1 MAKEI
6 RFGKEARDSILRGVD
21 ILSDTVK
28 ITLGPKGRNVVLDQG
43 YGSPLICNDGVTI
56 ARSIELK
63 DKFENMGAK
72 LIYEVAN
79 NTNDTAGDG
88 TTTATILAQSIIH
101 KGVDAINRGANP
113 VLVGQGINKAGK
125 IVANE
130 LSSLSHPIDTDADI
144 ENIATISSGDEEIGK
159 VISEA
164 MQKVGRNGV
173 ITVDQSRSTETELK
187 VTEGMQYDK
196 GYISPYMVTDK
207 EKMTAEFEDSFVLV
221 TDIKISNI
229 NDILPL
235 LQGVVEAHKPLLII
249 SDDMDSEVSTTI
261 ILNKLRGTFNVVAT
275 KLPDYGELQK
285 ATLQDISFLT
295 GAKFISK
302 DLSMELKDV
311 TVADLGRAKK
321 IIVTADNT
329 TIVDGEGNKDELKAH
344 IDELIAQ
351 ANNAKSEYDRKR
363 IEKRVAK
370 LSGGVAVIKVGATT
384 ETELKD
390 KKLHIEDALNATK
403 AAVAEGIVA
412 GGGAALC
419 EVYKKLKSTLK
430 DKNHDVQC
438 GISCVLE
445 SLKAPLTQIADNAG
459 YSSIDILE
467 EQLAKKSGFGFD
479 AKNGKWV
486 DMYKSG
492 IVDPCKVT
500 RSAILNASSIASE
513 LVTTEAGVVE
523 LPEPPK
529 GPAPAAPDM
538 GY

>member
-6 RFGKEARDSILRGVD
+6 RFGKDARDLILKGVD
-21 ILSDTVK
+21 TLADTVK

-56 ARSIELK
+56 ARNIELK

-72 LIYEVAN
+72 LVYEVAN

-88 TTTATILAQSIIH
+88 TTTATILAQAIIH

-125 IVANE
+125 AVAKE
-130 LSSLSHPIDTDADI
+130 LSSLSHPINTDADI

-159 VISEA
+159 VISDA
-164 MQKVGRNGV
+164 MQKVGRSGV
-173 ITVDQSRSTETELK
+173 ITVDQSKSTETELK

-196 GYISPYMVTDK
+196 GYISPYMVTDR
-207 EKMTAEFEDSFVLV
+207 EKMTAELEDPYILV
-221 TDIKISNI
+221 TDIKVSNI

-235 LQGVVEAHKPLLII
+235 LQAVVDAHKPLLII
-249 SDDMDSEVSTTI
+249 SDDMENEVSSTI

-275 KLPDYGELQK
+275 KLPEFGDLQK
-285 ATLQDISFLT
+285 ATLEDIAVLT
-295 GAKFISK
+295 GARFISK
-302 DLSMELKDV
+302 DLSMELKDASI
-311 TVADLGRAKK
+311 ADLGRAKK
-321 IIVTADNT
+321 VIVTADNT
-329 TIVDGEGNKDELKAH
+329 TIVGGEGDKSKLQEH
-344 IDELIAQ
+344 IDELAAQ
-351 ANNAKSEYDRKR
+351 AANSKSEYDRKR
-363 IEKRVAK
+363 IERRAAK

-403 AAVAEGIVA
+403 AAVAEGIVV

-419 EVYKKLKSTLK
+419 EVYLTLKKTLK
-430 DKNHDVQC
+430 DENPDVQR

-445 SLKAPLTQIADNAG
+445 SLKAPLAQIADNAG
-459 YSSIDILE
+459 YSSIDVVE
-467 EQLAKKSGFGFD
+467 AQLNEKKDFGFD
-479 AKNGKWV
+479 AKNGVWV
-486 DMYKSG
+486 DMFKAG

-513 LVTTEAGVVE
+513 LVTTEAGVADI
-523 LPEPPK
+523 PEPK
-529 GPAPAAPDM
+529 APAAPANPDM

>member
-6 RFGKEARDSILRGVD
+6 RFGKDARDSILMGVD
-21 ILSDTVK
+21 TLADTVK

-56 ARSIELK
+56 ARNIELK

-72 LIYEVAN
+72 LVYEVAN

-88 TTTATILAQSIIH
+88 TTTATILAQAIIH

-125 IVANE
+125 AVAKE
-130 LSSLSHPIDTDADI
+130 LSSLSHPINTDADI

-159 VISEA
+159 VISDA
-164 MQKVGRNGV
+164 MQKVGRSGV
-173 ITVDQSRSTETELK
+173 ITVDQSKSTETELK

-196 GYISPYMVTDK
+196 GYISPYMVTDR
-207 EKMTAEFEDSFVLV
+207 EKMTAELEDPYILV
-221 TDIKISNI
+221 TDIKVSNI

-235 LQGVVEAHKPLLII
+235 LQAVVDAHKPLLII
-249 SDDMDSEVSTTI
+249 SDDMENEVSSTI

-275 KLPDYGELQK
+275 KLPEFGDLQK
-285 ATLQDISFLT
+285 ATLEDIAVLT
-295 GAKFISK
+295 GARFISK
-302 DLSMELKDV
+302 DLSMELKDASI
-311 TVADLGRAKK
+311 ADLGRAKK
-321 IIVTADNT
+321 VIVTADNT
-329 TIVDGEGNKDELKAH
+329 TIVGGEGDKSKLQEH
-344 IDELIAQ
+344 IDELAAQ
-351 ANNAKSEYDRKR
+351 AANSKSEYDRKR
-363 IEKRVAK
+363 IERRAAK

-403 AAVAEGIVA
+403 AAVAEGIVV

-419 EVYKKLKSTLK
+419 EVYLTLKKTLK
-430 DKNHDVQC
+430 DENPDVQR

-445 SLKAPLTQIADNAG
+445 SLKAPLAQIADNAG
-459 YSSIDILE
+459 YSSIDVVE
-467 EQLAKKSGFGFD
+467 AQLNEKKDFGFD
-479 AKNGKWV
+479 AKNGVWV
-486 DMYKSG
+486 DMFKAG

-513 LVTTEAGVVE
+513 LVTTEAGVADI
-523 LPEPPK
+523 PEPK
-529 GPAPAAPDM
+529 APAAPANPDM

>member
-6 RFGKEARDSILRGVD
+6 RFGKDARDSILDGVD
-21 ILSDTVK
+21 KLADTVK

-56 ARSIELK
+56 ARNIELK

-125 IVANE
+125 AVAKE
-130 LSSLSHPIDTDADI
+130 LSNLSHPINTDADI

-159 VISEA
+159 VISDA

-173 ITVDQSRSTETELK
+173 ITVDQSKSTETELK

-196 GYISPYMVTDK
+196 GYISPYMVTDR
-207 EKMTAEFEDSFVLV
+207 EKMTAELDDPLILV
-221 TDIKISNI
+221 TDLKISNI

-235 LQGVVEAHKPLLII
+235 LQSVVEAHRPLLII
-249 SDDMDSEVSTTI
+249 SDDMENEVSTTI

-275 KLPDYGELQK
+275 KLPEFGDLQK
-285 ATLQDISFLT
+285 ATLEDIAILT
-295 GAKFISK
+295 GATFISK
-302 DLSMELKDV
+302 DLSMELKD
-311 TVADLGRAKK
+311 AGIQNLGKAKK
-321 IIVTADNT
+321 VIVTSDST
-329 TIVDGEGNKDELKAH
+329 TIVGGEGDKERLADHIAEL
-344 IDELIAQ
+344 EAQ
-351 ANNAKSEYDRKR
+351 AQNAKSEYDRKK
-363 IEKRVAK
+363 IEKRAAK

-403 AAVAEGIVA
+403 AAVAEGIVV
-412 GGGAALC
+412 GGGAALM
-419 EVYKKLKSTLK
+419 EVYATLRKSLT
-430 DKNHDVQC
+430 DNNPDVQR

-445 SLKAPLTQIADNAG
+445 SLKAPLAQIADNAG
-459 YSSIDILE
+459 YSSVDIVELQQSKE
-467 EQLAKKSGFGFD
+467 KDIGFD
-479 AKNGKWV
+479 AKNGTWV
-486 DMYKSG
+486 NMFEAG

-513 LVTTEAGVVE
+513 LVTTEAGVADI
-523 LPEPPK
+523 PEPK
-529 GPAPAAPDM
+529 APAAPAAPEMD
-538 GY
+538 Y

>member
-6 RFGKEARDSILRGVD
+6 RFGKEARDSILRGID
-21 ILSDTVK
+21 TLSDTVK

-56 ARSIELK
+56 ARNIELK

-88 TTTATILAQSIIH
+88 TTTATILAQAIIH
-101 KGVDAINRGANP
+101 KGVDAIARGANP

-125 IVANE
+125 AVAAE
-130 LSSLSHPIDTDADI
+130 LSTLSHPIDTDSDI

-164 MQKVGRNGV
+164 MKQVGRNGV

-221 TDIKISNI
+221 TDTKISNI

-302 DLSMELKDV
+302 DLGMELKDV

-321 IIVTADNT
+321 VIVTADNT
-329 TIVDGEGNKDELKAH
+329 TIVDGEGDKAELNAH

-419 EVYKKLKSTLK
+419 EVYKKLKATLK
-430 DKNHDVQC
+430 DDNHDVQC

-459 YSSIDILE
+459 YSSVDIVE
-467 EQLAKKSGFGFD
+467 EQFAQKSGFGFD

-486 DMYKSG
+486 NMYEEG

-523 LPEPPK
+523 IPEPKPA
-529 GPAPAAPDM
+529 APAAPDM

>member
-6 RFGKEARDSILRGVD
+6 RFGKDARDLILKGVD
-21 ILSDTVK
+21 TLADTVK

-56 ARSIELK
+56 ARNIELK

-72 LIYEVAN
+72 LVYEVAN

-88 TTTATILAQSIIH
+88 TTTATILAQAIIH

-125 IVANE
+125 AVAKE
-130 LSSLSHPIDTDADI
+130 LSSLSHPINTDADI

-159 VISEA
+159 VISDA
-164 MQKVGRNGV
+164 MQKVGRSGV
-173 ITVDQSRSTETELK
+173 ITVDQSKSTETELK

-196 GYISPYMVTDK
+196 GYISPYMVTDR
-207 EKMTAEFEDSFVLV
+207 EKMTAELEDPYILV
-221 TDIKISNI
+221 TDIKVSNI

-235 LQGVVEAHKPLLII
+235 LQAVVDAHKPLLII
-249 SDDMDSEVSTTI
+249 SDDMENEVSSTI

-275 KLPDYGELQK
+275 KLPEFGDLQK
-285 ATLQDISFLT
+285 ATLEDIAVLT
-295 GAKFISK
+295 GARFISK
-302 DLSMELKDV
+302 DLSMELKDASI
-311 TVADLGRAKK
+311 ADLGRAKK
-321 IIVTADNT
+321 VIVTADNT
-329 TIVDGEGNKDELKAH
+329 TIVGGEGDKAKLQEH
-344 IDELIAQ
+344 IDELAAQ
-351 ANNAKSEYDRKR
+351 AANSKSEYDRKR
-363 IEKRVAK
+363 IERRAAK

-403 AAVAEGIVA
+403 AAVAEGIVV

-419 EVYKKLKSTLK
+419 EVYLTLKKTLK
-430 DKNHDVQC
+430 DENPDVQR

-445 SLKAPLTQIADNAG
+445 SLKAPLAQIADNAG
-459 YSSIDILE
+459 YSSIDVVE
-467 EQLAKKSGFGFD
+467 AQLNEKKDFGFD
-479 AKNGKWV
+479 AKNGVWV
-486 DMYKSG
+486 DMFKAG

-513 LVTTEAGVVE
+513 LVTTEAGVADI
-523 LPEPPK
+523 PEPK
-529 GPAPAAPDM
+529 APAAPANPDM

>member
-6 RFGKEARDSILRGVD
+6 RFGKDVRDSILKGVD
-21 ILSDTVK
+21 TLADTVK

-56 ARSIELK
+56 ARNIELK

-72 LIYEVAN
+72 LVYEVAN

-88 TTTATILAQSIIH
+88 TTTATILAQAIIH

-125 IVANE
+125 AVAKE
-130 LSSLSHPIDTDADI
+130 LSSLSHPINTDADI

-159 VISEA
+159 VISDA
-164 MQKVGRNGV
+164 MQKVGRSGV
-173 ITVDQSRSTETELK
+173 ITVDQSKSTETELK

-196 GYISPYMVTDK
+196 GYISPYMVTDR
-207 EKMTAEFEDSFVLV
+207 EKMTAELEDPYILV
-221 TDIKISNI
+221 TDIKVSNI

-235 LQGVVEAHKPLLII
+235 LQAVVDAHKPLLII
-249 SDDMDSEVSTTI
+249 SDDMENEVSSTI

-275 KLPDYGELQK
+275 KLPEFGDLQK
-285 ATLQDISFLT
+285 ATLEDIAVLT
-295 GAKFISK
+295 GARFISK
-302 DLSMELKDV
+302 DLSMELKDASL
-311 TVADLGRAKK
+311 ADLGRAKK
-321 IIVTADNT
+321 VIVTADNT
-329 TIVDGEGNKDELKAH
+329 TIVGGEGDKSKLQEH
-344 IDELIAQ
+344 IDELAAQ
-351 ANNAKSEYDRKR
+351 AANSKSEYDRKR
-363 IEKRVAK
+363 IERRAAK

-403 AAVAEGIVA
+403 AAVAEGIVV

-419 EVYKKLKSTLK
+419 EVYLTLKKTLK
-430 DKNHDVQC
+430 DENPDVQR

-445 SLKAPLTQIADNAG
+445 SLKAPLAQIADNAG
-459 YSSIDILE
+459 YSSIDVVE
-467 EQLAKKSGFGFD
+467 AQLNEKKDFGFD
-479 AKNGKWV
+479 AKNGVWV
-486 DMYKSG
+486 DMFKAG

-513 LVTTEAGVVE
+513 LVTTEAGVADI
-523 LPEPPK
+523 PEPK
-529 GPAPAAPDM
+529 APAAPANPDM

>member
-6 RFGKEARDSILRGVD
+6 RFGKDARDSILKGVD
-21 ILSDTVK
+21 TLADTVK

-56 ARSIELK
+56 ARNIELK

-72 LIYEVAN
+72 LVYEVAN

-88 TTTATILAQSIIH
+88 TTTATILAQAIIH

-125 IVANE
+125 AVAKE
-130 LSSLSHPIDTDADI
+130 LSSLSHPINTDADI

-159 VISEA
+159 VISDA
-164 MQKVGRNGV
+164 MQKVGRSGV
-173 ITVDQSRSTETELK
+173 ITVDQSKSTETELK

-196 GYISPYMVTDK
+196 GYISPYMVTDR
-207 EKMTAEFEDSFVLV
+207 EKMTAELEDPYILV
-221 TDIKISNI
+221 TDIKVSNI

-235 LQGVVEAHKPLLII
+235 LQAVVDAHKPLLII
-249 SDDMDSEVSTTI
+249 SDDMENEVSSTI

-275 KLPDYGELQK
+275 KLPEFGDLQK
-285 ATLQDISFLT
+285 ATLEDIAVLT
-295 GAKFISK
+295 GARFISK
-302 DLSMELKDV
+302 DLSMELKDASI
-311 TVADLGRAKK
+311 ADLGRAKK
-321 IIVTADNT
+321 VIVTADNT
-329 TIVDGEGNKDELKAH
+329 TIVGGEGDKSKLQEH
-344 IDELIAQ
+344 IDELAAQ
-351 ANNAKSEYDRKR
+351 AANSKSEYDRKR
-363 IEKRVAK
+363 IERRAAK

-403 AAVAEGIVA
+403 AAVAEGIVV

-419 EVYKKLKSTLK
+419 EVYLTLKKTLK
-430 DKNHDVQC
+430 DENPDVQR

-445 SLKAPLTQIADNAG
+445 SLKAPLAQIADNAG
-459 YSSIDILE
+459 YSSIDVVE
-467 EQLAKKSGFGFD
+467 AQLNEKKDFGFD
-479 AKNGKWV
+479 AKNGVWV
-486 DMYKSG
+486 DMFKAG

-500 RSAILNASSIASE
+500 RSAILNSSSIASE
-513 LVTTEAGVVE
+513 LVTTEAGVADI
-523 LPEPPK
+523 PEPK
-529 GPAPAAPDM
+529 ASAAPANPDM

>member
-6 RFGKEARDSILRGVD
+6 RFGKDARDSILAGVD
-21 ILSDTVK
+21 KLADTVK

-56 ARSIELK
+56 ARNIELK

-72 LIYEVAN
+72 LVYEVAN

-101 KGVDAINRGANP
+101 KGVEAINRGANP
-113 VLVGQGINKAGK
+113 VLVGQGISKAGK
-125 IVANE
+125 AVAKE
-130 LSSLSHPIDTDADI
+130 LTSLAHPINTDADI

-159 VISEA
+159 VIEQA

-173 ITVDQSRSTETELK
+173 ITVDQSKSTETELK

-196 GYISPYMVTDK
+196 GYISPYMVTDR
-207 EKMTAEFEDSFVLV
+207 EKMTAELDDPLILV

-235 LQGVVEAHKPLLII
+235 LQSVVEAHKPLLII
-249 SDDMDSEVSTTI
+249 SDDMDAEVSSTI

-275 KLPDYGELQK
+275 KLPEFGDLQK
-285 ATLQDISFLT
+285 ATLEDIAVLT

-302 DLSMELKDV
+302 DLSMELKD
-311 TVADLGRAKK
+311 ASINDLGKAKK
-321 IIVTADNT
+321 VIVTADNT
-329 TIVDGEGNKDELKAH
+329 TIVGGEGDKTALSNHIAEL
-344 IDELIAQ
+344 EAQ
-351 ANNAKSEYDRKR
+351 AKNSKSEYDRKR
-363 IEKRVAK
+363 IEKRAAK

-403 AAVAEGIVA
+403 AAVSEGIVV
-412 GGGAALC
+412 GGGAALA
-419 EVYKKLKSTLK
+419 EVYLTLRKTLK
-430 DKNHDVQC
+430 DENPDVQR

-445 SLKAPLTQIADNAG
+445 SLKAPLAQIADNAG
-459 YSSIDILE
+459 YSSVDIVE
-467 EQLAKKSGFGFD
+467 TQLGQKKDFGFD
-479 AKNGKWV
+479 AKNGVWV
-486 DMYKSG
+486 NMFKAG

-513 LVTTEAGVVE
+513 LVTTEAGVADI
-523 LPEPPK
+523 PEPKAPA
-529 GPAPAAPDM
+529 APAAPDM